1 VSAADLGLVAAPAD
15 ARRSA
20 ASTPHGHPP
29 AMTSTRATAFAPAS
43 VGNIGVGFDLLGHSL
58 AGPGDRATV
67 SRIEAPDVRILAIE
81 GDVEGATQLP
91 LEAAANTAG
100 RALMELRERHGL
112 AHGFELTLHKGIALG
127 SGLGGSAASC
137 VAALVAAN
145 AVLDAPLSRDALYR
159 LALVGE
165 SVASGSVHGDNVA
178 PMLFGGVVLATATQ
192 AIPLQA
198 PDLWC
203 AAVHPHFVL
212 ETRRARAALAE
223 PYPLSQFVRQ
233 SEHLALFLTGLAR
246 GDRALIAQGLRD
258 VLVEPR
264 RAALIPGFAAVQ
276 AAAMDHGALGASIS
290 GAGPTVFGWFDT
302 QAQAQRAAA
311 AMQDAFAGVD
321 LASDRI
327 VSPVNGP
334 RAELVEG

>member
-1 VSAADLGLVAAPAD
+1 
-15 ARRSA
+15 
-20 ASTPHGHPP
+20 
-29 AMTSTRATAFAPAS
+29 MTSTRATAFAPAS

-67 SRIEAPDVRILAIE
+67 SRIDAPDVRILAIE